1 MTTHTTTKRFQT
13 AVTPSVVYLAI
24 VSFLLPLPLTA
35 QPIQIGSRLELFV
48 DDYLIEDITGGAE
61 LRQHEPAP
69 REVVLFT
76 DKPWEG
82 NTSMYYTVFQDG
94 PRYRM
99 YYRGSQRYAT
109 PYHEV
114 TCYAES
120 GDGIHWIRP
129 ELGLFEFNGSKQ
141 NNIVISGVGSHNFAP
156 FLDTNPDCAPEA
168 KYKAVG
174 RGLRT
179 PDGQIGNVFKLY
191 AFKSPDAIHWS
202 LISDDPVFTKGRFDS
217 QNVAFWDAVRG
228 CYVLYFRDMRDGFR
242 DIKTSTSDDFLNW
255 SDPVW
260 LDYYGAPRD
269 HLYTNAIQRYD
280 RAPHLLI
287 GFPTRIFPEHLFPHR
302 PDQTEP
308 TFMTSWDGRT
318 FRRWPGA
325 VIPVDATEGRTGN
338 RSNYISWGLLK
349 LPHSDREYSVYANEG
364 YRQGMGSRL
373 RRFAWR
379 TDGFVSA
386 RASTTPGRLRTK
398 PLVFDGRQLLIN
410 FATYAGGK
418 LQVEIQD
425 TQGQPLPG
433 FTLVDSVEIRGDE
446 IAHTVSWQAGSD
458 VGALANKPVRLLFAL
473 GGVDLYSFR
482 FE

>member
-1 MTTHTTTKRFQT
+1 MITHTKTKLFQT
-13 AVTPSVVYLAI
+13 VVTPSVVYLAI

-82 NTSMYYTVFQDG
+82 NTSLYYTVFQDG

-141 NNIVISGVGSHNFAP
+141 NNIVLTGLGTHNFTP

-364 YRQGMGSRL
+364 HRQGMGSRL

-386 RASTTPGRLRTK
+386 CASTTPGRLRTK

-473 GGVDLYSFR
+473 DGVDLYSFR

>member
-1 MTTHTTTKRFQT
+1 MITHTKTKLFQT
-13 AVTPSVVYLAI
+13 VVTPSVVYLAI

-82 NTSMYYTVFQDG
+82 NTSLYYTVFQDG

-141 NNIVISGVGSHNFAP
+141 NNIVLTGLGTHNFTP

-269 HLYTNAIQRYD
+269 HLYTNAIHRYD

-364 YRQGMGSRL
+364 HRQGMGSRL

-386 RASTTPGRLRTK
+386 CASTTPGRLRTK

-473 GGVDLYSFR
+473 DGVDLYSFR

>member
-1 MTTHTTTKRFQT
+1 MTRHTTSKRFQI
-13 AVTPSVVYLAI
+13 AVTSSVVCLAI
-24 VSFLLPLPLTA
+24 VGFLLPLPLAA

-48 DDYLIEDITGGAE
+48 DNYLIEDITGGAE

-76 DKPWEG
+76 DNPWEG
-82 NTSMYYTVFQDG
+82 NTCMYYTVFQDG
-94 PRYRM
+94 SRYRL
-99 YYRGSQRYAT
+99 YYRGSHLEPPHR
-109 PYHEV
+109 EV

-141 NNIVISGVGSHNFAP
+141 NNIVLSGVGTHNFAP
-156 FLDTNPDCAPEA
+156 FLDTNPDCAEEA

-179 PDGQIGNVFKLY
+179 PDGQIGNVYKLY
-191 AFKSPDAIHWS
+191 AFISPDAIHWS

-242 DIKTSTSDDFLNW
+242 DIKVSTSDDFRNW

-260 LDYYGAPRD
+260 LEYYGAPRD

-280 RAPHLLI
+280 RASHLLI

-308 TFMTSWDGRT
+308 TFMTSRDGRT

-325 VIPVDATEGRTGN
+325 VIPVDATDGRTGN
-338 RSNYISWGLLK
+338 RSNYMSWGLVK

-364 YRQGMGSRL
+364 HRQGVGSRL
-373 RRFAWR
+373 RRFTWR
-379 TDGFVSA
+379 ADGFVSVH
-386 RASTTPGRLRTK
+386 ASTTRGRLRTK
-398 PLVFDGRQLLIN
+398 PLVFDGQQLLIN
-410 FATYAGGK
+410 FATSADGR
-418 LQVEIQD
+418 LRVEIQD
-425 TQGQPLPG
+425 AEGQPLPG
-433 FTLVDSVEIRGDE
+433 FTLVDSAEIRGDE
-446 IAHTVSWQAGSD
+446 IAHIVSWQAGSD

-473 GGVDLYSFR
+473 DRVDLYSFR

>member
-1 MTTHTTTKRFQT
+1 MTRHTTSKRFQI
-13 AVTPSVVYLAI
+13 AVTPSVVCLAI
-24 VSFLLPLPLTA
+24 VGFLLPLPAA
-35 QPIQIGSRLELFV
+35 QSIQIGSRLELFV

-76 DKPWEG
+76 DNPWEG
-82 NTSMYYTVFQDG
+82 NTCLYYTVFQDG
-94 PRYRM
+94 PRYRL
-99 YYRGSQRYAT
+99 YYRGSQRDAT

-120 GDGIHWIRP
+120 GDGIHWVRP

-179 PDGQIGNVFKLY
+179 PDGQIGNVHKLY

-202 LISDDPVFTKGRFDS
+202 LISDNPVFTKGRFDS

-242 DIKTSTSDDFLNW
+242 DIKTSTSDDFRNW

-260 LDYYGAPRD
+260 LEYYGAPRD

-308 TFMTSWDGRT
+308 TFMTSRDGRT

-325 VIPVDATEGRTGN
+325 VIPVDATDGRTGN
-338 RSNYISWGLLK
+338 RSNYISWGLVK

-364 YRQGMGSRL
+364 HRQGVGSRL
-373 RRFAWR
+373 RRFTWR
-379 TDGFVSA
+379 ADGFVSVH
-386 RASTTPGRLRTK
+386 ASTTPGRLRTK
-398 PLVFDGRQLLIN
+398 PLVFDGQQLLIN
-410 FATYAGGK
+410 FATSAGGR

-425 TQGQPLPG
+425 AEGQPLPG
-433 FTLVDSVEIRGDE
+433 FTLVDSAEIRGDE
-446 IAHTVSWQAGSD
+446 IAHIVSWQADSD

-473 GGVDLYSFR
+473 DRVDLYSFR
-482 FE
+482 FK